1 MPLKVFSKH
10 LRNFNPTLS
19 KKRKGNDS
27 KSFYEVNVISIS
39 KVHKDTTGKG
49 NHRLMFL
56 MNTATKNLEKK
67 ISKLS
72 PIKMQKEEFIV
83 MMWKSILRIQSWF
96 NA

>member
-27 KSFYEVNVISIS
+27 KSFYEVNVILIS
-39 KVHKDTTGKG
+39 KVHKDTTGKE
-49 NHRLMFL
+49 NHRLMSL
-56 MNTATKNLEKK
+56 MNTATKNFKK
-67 ISKLS
+67 ISKLN